1 MEIDKNK
8 KYGHNDIFM
17 YCVLILLLKDY
28 DITYIFDK
36 I

>member
-8 KYGHNDIFM
+8 SYGHNDIFM
-17 YCVLILLLKDY
+17 YCVHILLLKDY